1 MKKLKKFYYG
11 MYEMPESMVTF
22 VSGIFISVSTGIFTC
37 NIPESLA
44 SIGAYYI
51 WSAVLMFIASLA
63 LMLWA
68 IVVSPLQKDYENN
81 PFEGKNADCDW
92 VTYITDKDRK
102 ADRIKLHL
110 CFIIT
115 VITVV
120 LSVVLWAIA

>member
-1 MKKLKKFYYG
+1 M
-11 MYEMPESMVTF
+11 F
-22 VSGIFISVSTGIFTC
+22 V
-37 NIPESLA
+37 
-44 SIGAYYI
+44 
-51 WSAVLMFIASLA
+51 ASLA

-68 IVVSPLQKDYENN
+68 IVVSPLQKDYETN
-81 PFEGKNADCDW
+81 PFEGKIANSDW
-92 VTYITDKDRK
+92 VTYITDNDRK